1 MCAAVCSSQYR
12 EQALTLPTNGSST
25 GSPCPLAASIT
36 LNDGTSM
43 PVLAFG
49 TGTALY
55 GKSAEEQV
63 FQALEVSC
71 ARGSA

>member
-1 MCAAVCSSQYR
+1 MSGKPVSLIYQKDDPTLTSSSWSISRAASR
-12 EQALTLPTNGSST
+12 DGKAG
-25 GSPCPLAASIT
+25 SIT

-43 PVLAFG
+43 PALAFG

-63 FQALEVSC
+63 IQALEVH
-71 ARGSA
+71 